1 MKIKLPLKAVIG
13 VKLESHRTKFVEM
26 YGRFSEIVI
35 EEASY
40 EGFIEAFRNSD
51 KDIDLFY
58 VAEDIFYPF
67 FEGKKEEVR
76 DYFRKTIIEINKKF
90 PHSLIHIHIHN
101 DSIGSYPELFEL
113 GTVFESHF
121 RNKSTLHDQQIIDRL
136 QRVFHIPLEE
146 FQKKRSKKE
155 IHNKN
160 IDFFQQTNTGNY
172 DKVPNEEIELL
183 SCADERVRTENEQ
196 TFIPVQV
203 DEKQQPKENNHEND
217 ERLIKKVNV
226 YDDLEQEKKESIKQ
240 LIQYAVAAQESHVR
254 RKQSLI
260 STIHHKTIAVVSLYN
275 RAGSSFVVN
284 NLAIALGQFDLPV
297 GVLEGIQPMPKLY
310 TFLGGKEK
318 EPPFWKCWYH
328 EVKSTRKVCK
338 YLDREY
344 ILPLIH
350 KDINWF
356 FENVNWIPFIPL
368 SDNKEYAIGV
378 AESLTL
384 YYTAD
389 EWPLLFVDL
398 SHDIDSGFSKLVLEE
413 ADEVWIVLEPDLIQ
427 LGFMGERLKQISKI
441 TKTNNLFTIINK
453 SHPYVELKN
462 LKHQLQKFEQYLDP
476 EPLTII
482 PFSVEF
488 LKGGTFNPF
497 AYLDKTAK
505 EILIQSFFPLVK
517 RMVKEMYVDK
527 YLSVIEGKRKKK
539 SFLNRFRNR
548 M

>member
-1 MKIKLPLKAVIG
+1 MKITLPLKAVIG

-146 FQKKRSKKE
+146 IQKKRSKKE

-160 IDFFQQTNTGNY
+160 IDFFQPTNTGHY
-172 DKVPNEEIELL
+172 DTVPNEEIELL

-226 YDDLEQEKKESIKQ
+226 YDDLGQEKKESIKQ
-240 LIQYAVAAQESHVR
+240 LIQYTVAAQESHVR

-368 SDNKEYAIGV
+368 SDNKEYALGV

-427 LGFMGERLKQISKI
+427 LGFMGERLKQISKL

-453 SHPYVELKN
+453 SHPYVEIKN
-462 LKHQLQKFEQYLDP
+462 IKHQLQKFEQYLVP

-539 SFLNRFRNR
+539 RFLNRFRNR

>member
-1 MKIKLPLKAVIG
+1 MKRKLPLKAVIG

-146 FQKKRSKKE
+146 FQKKKSKKE
-155 IHNKN
+155 IYNKN
-160 IDFFQQTNTGNY
+160 IDFFQQTNTGHY
-172 DKVPNEEIELL
+172 DKMPNEQIELL

-217 ERLIKKVNV
+217 ERPIKKVNV

-368 SDNKEYAIGV
+368 SDNKEYALGV

-389 EWPLLFVDL
+389 ELPLLFVDL
-398 SHDIDSGFSKLVLEE
+398 SHDLDSGFSKLVLEE

-427 LGFMGERLKQISKI
+427 LGFMGERLKQISKLA
-441 TKTNNLFTIINK
+441 KTNNLFTNINK
-453 SHPYVELKN
+453 SHPYIELKN

-476 EPLTII
+476 EPLSII

-488 LKGGTFNPF
+488 LKGGNPF
-497 AYLDKTAK
+497 SYLDKTTK
-505 EILIQSFFPLVK
+505 EILIKSLLPLIK
-517 RMVKEMYVDK
+517 RMGKEQDGDK
-527 YLSVIEGKRKKK
+527 YEGKRKEN
-539 SFLNRFRNR
+539 SF
-548 M
+548 

>member
-1 MKIKLPLKAVIG
+1 MKRTLPLKAVLG
-13 VKLESHRTKFVEM
+13 VKLESHRTKFIET
-26 YGRFSEIVI
+26 YGKFSEIII

-40 EGFIEAFRNSD
+40 EGFIEAFRNYD

-67 FEGKKEEVR
+67 FEGKKEESR
-76 DYFRKTIIEINKKF
+76 DCFRKTILEINKKF

-101 DSIGSYPELFEL
+101 DSIGAYPELFEL
-113 GTVFESHF
+113 GIVFESHF
-121 RNKSTLHDQQIIDRL
+121 RNKNNLHNQQIIDRL
-136 QRVFHIPLEE
+136 HRVFHIPLEE
-146 FQKKRSKKE
+146 FQKKQSQRE
-155 IHNKN
+155 INNKN
-160 IDFFQQTNTGNY
+160 IDSFQQTSIDDYG
-172 DKVPNEEIELL
+172 KVPDEQIELL
-183 SCADERVRTENEQ
+183 PCVDERVKVENEQ
-196 TFIPVQV
+196 TVIPKQV
-203 DEKQQPKENNHEND
+203 DEKQQPNENVNHEND
-217 ERLIKKVNV
+217 ESPIKKVNV
-226 YDDLEQEKKESIKQ
+226 YDDLENEKKESMKQ
-240 LIQYAVAAQESHVR
+240 LIQYAVAAQESHIR

-310 TFLGGKEK
+310 TFLGGKEQ

-344 ILPLIH
+344 ILPLIQ
-350 KDINWF
+350 KGINWF
-356 FENVNWIPFIPL
+356 YENVNWIPFIPQTA
-368 SDNKEYAIGV
+368 NKEYALGV

-398 SHDIDSGFSKLVLEE
+398 SHDIDSGFSKLILEE

-427 LGFMGERLKQISKI
+427 LGFMSERLKHISKL

-453 SHPYVELKN
+453 SHPYVEWKN
-462 LKHQLQKFEQYLDP
+462 LKYQLQRFEQYLNP
-476 EPLTII
+476 EPLSII

-497 AYLDKTAK
+497 AYLDKTSK
-505 EILIQSFFPLVK
+505 EILIQSFLPLIK
-517 RMVKEMYVDK
+517 RMVKDK
-527 YLSVIEGKRKKK
+527 YVNKFVPTIEKGRKTKR
-539 SFLNRFRNR
+539 FFNRFR

>member
-1 MKIKLPLKAVIG
+1 MKRKLPLKAVIG

-146 FQKKRSKKE
+146 FQKKKSKKE
-155 IHNKN
+155 IYNKN
-160 IDFFQQTNTGNY
+160 IDSFQQTNTDNY
-172 DKVPNEEIELL
+172 DKVPNEQIELL
-183 SCADERVRTENEQ
+183 RVDERVRIENEQ
-196 TFIPVQV
+196 TFVPVHV
-203 DEKQQPKENNHEND
+203 DEKQQPKENNHKND
-217 ERLIKKVNV
+217 ERPIKKVNV
-226 YDDLEQEKKESIKQ
+226 YDDLEQEKKESIQQ
-240 LIQYAVAAQESHVR
+240 LIQYAVAAQESHIR

-328 EVKSTRKVCK
+328 QVKSARKVCK
-338 YLDREY
+338 YWDREY
-344 ILPLIH
+344 ILPHIH

-368 SDNKEYAIGV
+368 SDNKEYALGV

-427 LGFMGERLKQISKI
+427 LGFMGERLKQISKL

-462 LKHQLQKFEQYLDP
+462 IKHQLQKFEQYLDP
-476 EPLTII
+476 EPLSII

-488 LKGGTFNPF
+488 
-497 AYLDKTAK
+497 
-505 EILIQSFFPLVK
+505 
-517 RMVKEMYVDK
+517 
-527 YLSVIEGKRKKK
+527 
-539 SFLNRFRNR
+539 
-548 M
+548 